1 MVEHA
6 GHADHQCSGVLGPV
20 EVVGDTPLGALK
32 VVHGGAL
39 SSVVPVASV
48 VSAGC
53 VACVARVSRL
63 MGVALKLIPLAL
75 LVKGSRSDAGN
86 RRSGG
91 HVNWSDVQPIA
102 LPCEGKPGDP
112 RVYPTYTAR
121 QIGPKG
127 PPTQQRATQ

>member
-1 MVEHA
+1 MVEHP

-20 EVVGDTPLGALK
+20 EVVGDTPLGALE
-32 VVHGGAL
+32 VVHGGAP
-39 SSVVPVASV
+39 SSVEPVALAGR
-48 VSAGC
+48 AGC
-53 VACVARVSRL
+53 AARVSRL
-63 MGVALKLIPLAL
+63 MGIALKLMALAL
-75 LVKGSRSDAGN
+75 LVKGSRSEAGK
-86 RRSGG
+86 RGSGG
-91 HVNWSDVQPIA
+91 RVNWSGVQPIA